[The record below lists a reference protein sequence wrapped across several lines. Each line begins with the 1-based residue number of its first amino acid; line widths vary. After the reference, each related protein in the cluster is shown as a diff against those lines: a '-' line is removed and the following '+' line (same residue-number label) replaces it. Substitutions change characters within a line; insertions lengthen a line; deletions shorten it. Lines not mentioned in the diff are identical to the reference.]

1 MRLISERFFKLLCVL
16 FFLVPASAV
25 AQGEHP
31 TTVLFDNIRIFDGT
45 SARLSS
51 PANVLVRGNK
61 IVQISS
67 DPIRVDRGA
76 NTRIIQGEGRTLM
89 PGLIDAHWHAMMAT
103 ISVQSLLVS
112 DAGYVNLLAG
122 TEARSTLM
130 RGFTSVRD
138 LSGPVFGLK
147 RAIDEDLIDG
157 PRIWPSGAMISQTG
171 GHGDFRMPYEVPA
184 ARNAALSR
192 GEALNGGVI
201 ADGVAE
207 VRKRVR
213 EQLML
218 GASQIKVAAGGGVSS
233 SYDPI
238 DVAQYSEEEFRA
250 AVDAAEN
257 WGTYVTVHAYTPR
270 AIQAAIRGGV
280 KVIDHGQLMDED
292 TAKLMAKNGIWLSSQ
307 AFLDNEFANPMT
319 GDARVKQLEV
329 VAGTDNAFR
338 LAKQYKLKVAWGTD
352 ILFDPAMTV
361 NQGAILTTMT
371 QWFTPAEVLQMATA
385 TNAELLALSGPRN
398 PYPGKLGVVEQG
410 ALADL
415 LLVDGNPIANIELI
429 AEPAENFVVIMK
441 DGKIYKD
448 ILQ

>member
-1 MRLISERFFKLLCVL
+1 MQIISERFFRRLWVL
-16 FFLVPASAV
+16 IFLAPAFAV
-25 AQGEHP
+25 AQNEYP
-31 TTVLFDNIRIFDGT
+31 STVLFDNVRIFDGT
-45 SARLSS
+45 SASLSS
-51 PANVLVRGNK
+51 PTNVLVRGNK

-76 NTRIIQGEGRTLM
+76 NTHIIQGEGRTLM

-112 DAGYVNLLAG
+112 DAGYVNLVAG

-147 RAIDEDLIDG
+147 RAIDEDLIEG

-257 WGTYVTVHAYTPR
+257 WG
-270 AIQAAIRGGV
+270 
-280 KVIDHGQLMDED
+280 
-292 TAKLMAKNGIWLSSQ
+292 
-307 AFLDNEFANPMT
+307 
-319 GDARVKQLEV
+319 V
-329 VAGTDNAFR
+329 VAGVKSR
-338 LAKQYKLKVAWGTD
+338 LFA
-352 ILFDPAMTV
+352 
-361 NQGAILTTMT
+361 
-371 QWFTPAEVLQMATA
+371 ATC
-385 TNAELLALSGPRN
+385 LRL
-398 PYPGKLGVVEQG
+398 
-410 ALADL
+410 
-415 LLVDGNPIANIELI
+415 
-429 AEPAENFVVIMK
+429 
-441 DGKIYKD
+441 
-448 ILQ
+448 

>member
-1 MRLISERFFKLLCVL
+1 MRLISERFFKRLWVL
-16 FFLVPASAV
+16 IFLAPVFAV
-25 AQGEHP
+25 AQSEHP
-31 TTVLFDNIRIFDGT
+31 TTVLFDNVRIFDGT
-45 SARLSS
+45 SASLSS
-51 PANVLVRGNK
+51 LTNVLVRGNK

-67 DPIRVDRGA
+67 DPIRVDRGS

-112 DAGYVNLLAG
+112 DAGYVNLVAG

-147 RAIDEDLIDG
+147 RAIDEDLIEG

-329 VAGTDNAFR
+329 VAGTDMAFR
-338 LAKQYKLKVAWGTD
+338 LAKKYKLKVAWGTD
-352 ILFDPAMTV
+352 ILFNPAMTV

-371 QWFTPAEVLQMATA
+371 QWFTPAEVLQMATG

-415 LLVDGNPIANIELI
+415 LLVDGDPIANIELI
-429 AEPAENFVVIMK
+429 AEPAKNFVVIMK

-448 ILQ
+448 ILK